1 MLKKIEVSTAL
12 VFAAAVVGLVV
23 GARLKL
29 DAEYMAAIG
38 GVLLAVASQM
48 RPLLKGGNQ

>member
-1 MLKKIEVSTAL
+1 MLQKIEVSTAL
-12 VFAAAVVGLVV
+12 VFAACVAGLII
-23 GARLKL
+23 GAKLKL

-48 RPLLKGGNQ
+48 RPLLKGGAS